1 MLKYSD
7 LSKPQKDLL
16 DTMRQG
22 NELQLRN
29 GFYRIDDGK
38 SVSNVRCNTANALL
52 KRNFIKEC
60 FNEDGLKVFCVN
72 VEIIYVKQGNKWNI
86 Y

>member
-1 MLKYSD
+1 MLKYSE

-22 NELQLRN
+22 HELIQRN
-29 GFYRIDDGK
+29 GFYRIGDGRF
-38 SVSNVRCNTANALL
+38 VWNVRCNTVSALL

-60 FNEDGLKVFCVN
+60 FNKDGLKVFCVN
-72 VEIIYVKQGNKWNI
+72 VEISY
-86 Y
+86 